1 MSAPART
8 DVVVAVDGP
17 SGSGKSST
25 SRGVAARLGLRYL
38 DTGAMY
44 RALTWWMLR
53 HGVPVDDAAAVA
65 ARCAEPEIVS
75 GTDPAAPTITV
86 DGVDV
91 AAAIRTPEVTGA
103 VSAVSAVPQVRA
115 RLLHLQRAVIDGGGI
130 VVEGRDIGSAVAPDA
145 EVKVYL
151 TADAAARAA
160 RRSAEEGG
168 SDLSAT
174 ESSLLARDRIDS
186 TRTAS
191 PLTMAEGA
199 VHVDTTPYTLDE
211 VVDLI
216 ARLVEDRP

>member
-1 MSAPART
+1 
-8 DVVVAVDGP
+8 
-17 SGSGKSST
+17 
-25 SRGVAARLGLRYL
+25 
-38 DTGAMY
+38 
-44 RALTWWMLR
+44 
-53 HGVPVDDAAAVA
+53 
-65 ARCAEPEIVS
+65 
-75 GTDPAAPTITV
+75 
-86 DGVDV
+86 V

-115 RLLHLQRAVIDGGGI
+115 RLLDLQRSVIDGGGI
-130 VVEGRDIGSAVAPDA
+130 VVEGRDIGSVVAPDA

-160 RRSAEEGG
+160 RRAAEEGG

-191 PLTMAEGA
+191 PLIMAEGA

-216 ARLVEDRP
+216 ARLVEERP